1 MSINCKG
8 IEMPGPYLPCAN
20 PINFSICVH
29 LLSGCIFILS
39 ALVSRSFIGQALYG
53 SWRQTP
59 WWGCFQTFHQS
70 GRFIEEIQEAYWSC
84 YNACHKQ
91 KIQMAT
97 WKVISPGKSCRG
109 FHQGLSG
116 SVCHGF
122 KKGKTVLISLSRMLN
137 TCVQEGSF
145 RLLVDFWLEGGSL
158 LV

>member
-1 MSINCKG
+1 MSIICKG
-8 IEMPGPYLPCAN
+8 VEMPGPYLPCAN
-20 PINFSICVH
+20 PIYFSICVH

-59 WWGCFQTFHQS
+59 WWDCFQTFHRS

-97 WKVISPGKSCRG
+97 WKVISPGKSCWG
-109 FHQGLSG
+109 FHRGLSG
-116 SVCHGF
+116 SVLSWIQEMENREKGSMSF
-122 KKGKTVLISLSRMLN
+122 KGLFIRNVFSP
-137 TCVQEGSF
+137 QP
-145 RLLVDFWLEGGSL
+145 LLSL
-158 LV
+158 L